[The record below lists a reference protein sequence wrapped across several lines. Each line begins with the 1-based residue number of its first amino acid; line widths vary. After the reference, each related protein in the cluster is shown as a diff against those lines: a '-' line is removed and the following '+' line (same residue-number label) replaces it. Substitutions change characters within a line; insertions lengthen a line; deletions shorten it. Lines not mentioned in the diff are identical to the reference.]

1 MSVTHETKSIPL
13 NRLVLWEGN
22 VRKTAADTGID
33 ELAAS
38 IEAHGLLNPLTV
50 GGHFRKKHHVIAGG
64 RRLRALNALAQKGKL
79 PKDWAVPC
87 VVALDADHTELSL
100 AENVV
105 RVAMHPADQFEA
117 WKALADQGQDTDRIA
132 ARFGVAESTVR
143 KRLALARVSPALFAL
158 YREGEITL
166 EALQA
171 FTLTDDHA
179 RQDAV
184 WEGLAEWQRH
194 DARSIRQALTEGDVP
209 SSDRRV
215 QFVGL
220 DAYEAAGGPVRRD
233 LFEDRGYVQDPS
245 LLDRLAMEKLQALAG
260 EVKGEGWAWTEAR
273 LSFSWDERMAFDE
286 AEPDEGDEDEPSWPD
301 GVKAVA
307 GAIVYLGYHGAEIE
321 RGLIRIED
329 RTADEDSFEADA
341 DATDEAEAGDMEAGG
356 KAPALP
362 ASLIE
367 DLTAQRTAALRIELA
382 RRPDVALAA
391 IVHTVALSAFYR
403 STARGL
409 KGGMT
414 IRSLE
419 RSIKGHDEAPAVL
432 ALETERARVCDRL
445 PGDPADLWGWCL
457 TAAQDELL
465 DVLAVAAAYGVD
477 AVATKTEPNRSGV
490 AFGDALAGA
499 VGLDM
504 AAWYAAT
511 AEGYFSR
518 VPKALIL
525 SDLEAAKGVPA
536 APGWAKLK
544 KSELAVLAERETAS
558 SGWLPAPL
566 R

>member
-1 MSVTHETKSIPL
+1 MSVQHETKTIPL

-64 RRLRALNALAQKGKL
+64 RRLRALNALAQAGKL

-87 VVALDADHTELSL
+87 VVALEADHTELSL

-105 RVAMHPADQFEA
+105 RVAMHPADQFAA
-117 WKALADQGQDTDRIA
+117 WRALADQGQDTDRIA

-158 YREGEITL
+158 YREGEIAL

-220 DAYEAAGGPVRRD
+220 HAYEAAGGPVRRD
-233 LFEDRGYVQDPS
+233 LFEDRGYVQAPV
-245 LLDRLAMEKLQALAG
+245 LLDRLALEKLQALAD
-260 EVKGEGWAWTEAR
+260 EVQGEGWAWAEAR

-286 AEPDEGDEDEPSWPD
+286 AEAEGDDEPSWPD
-301 GVKAVA
+301 AVKAMA
-307 GAIVYLGYHGAEIE
+307 GAVVYLGYHGAEIE
-321 RGLIRIED
+321 RGLIRIEQQPENEEGGEAE
-329 RTADEDSFEADA
+329 TDEA
-341 DATDEAEAGDMEAGG
+341 DEAEAVE

-367 DLTAQRTAALRIELA
+367 DLTAHRTAALRIELA

-403 STARGL
+403 SPERGL
-409 KGGMT
+409 KGSMT

-419 RSIKGHDEAPAVL
+419 RSMKGHDEAPAVL
-432 ALETERARVCDRL
+432 ALEAERARVCDRL

-499 VGLDM
+499 LNLDM
-504 AAWYAAT
+504 KAWYAPT

-525 SDLEAAKGVPA
+525 ADLEDAKGVPA